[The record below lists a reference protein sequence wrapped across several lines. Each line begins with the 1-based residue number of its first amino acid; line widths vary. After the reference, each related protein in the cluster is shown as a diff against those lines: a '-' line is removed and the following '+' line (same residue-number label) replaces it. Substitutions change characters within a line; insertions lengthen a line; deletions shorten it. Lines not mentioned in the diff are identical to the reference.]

1 MSILKKEGEAQQL
14 EGGWGMMSFFL
25 NSEPTRGGGWW
36 FIILFASYS
45 IQYIHSTICRPSDR
59 PVGRADIRTQDEL
72 SHDRDTD
79 R

>member
-25 NSEPTRGGGWW
+25 KLRTHQGWW